1 MLATPAD
8 EMAGSM
14 SFAFL
19 TYAVAVAIEQRS
31 AQHLA
36 FIVEMFIL

>member
-1 MLATPAD
+1 MLAAPED

-14 SFAFL
+14 SFAIL
-19 TYAVAVAIEQRS
+19 TDAVAVAMEQRS

-36 FIVEMFIL
+36 FIVEMFI